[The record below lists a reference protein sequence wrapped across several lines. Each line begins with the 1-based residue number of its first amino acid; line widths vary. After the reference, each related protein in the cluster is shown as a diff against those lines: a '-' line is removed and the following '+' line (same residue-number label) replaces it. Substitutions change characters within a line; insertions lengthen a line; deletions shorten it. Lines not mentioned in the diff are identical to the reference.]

1 MTRELR
7 LRTLSALVMIAVVLA
22 ATWLGGLFFAALS
35 AVIGVAIF
43 WEWSKITGLT
53 ERGLRELAAGW
64 FCVSVIALNVVAGD
78 MTLSLPLLGGCTVTL
93 ALGVLVWRWSWWLV
107 GGVFY
112 ASACI
117 VALAAIRD
125 DDAIGFVAML
135 FVFVIVWSTDILAY
149 FVGRALGGP
158 KLAPRISP
166 GKTWSGAIGGAVAG
180 VVGGYL
186 VAFSY
191 FSVSG
196 WWIPVLAL
204 VLSVVSQMGDLF
216 ESFIKRRFGA
226 KDSSHLIPGHGGMMD
241 RVDGLVTASFGAFIV
256 AMLLA
261 ASGNGLT
268 DSIGGLLFGFV
279 GK

>member
-7 LRTLSALVMIAVVLA
+7 LRTLSAIVMLIVVLS
-22 ATWLGGLFFAALS
+22 ATWLGGFYFSCLA
-35 AVIGVAIF
+35 AVIGLTVF
-43 WEWSKITGLT
+43 WEWSHMTGLAANSI
-53 ERGLRELAAGW
+53 RGVAAGW
-64 FCVSVIALNVVAGD
+64 FSVAVIALNVVFGD
-78 MTLSLPLLGGCTVTL
+78 MTLSLPLLGGFTVTL
-93 ALGVLVWRWSWWLV
+93 ILATFIWRWSWWLSA
-107 GGVFY
+107 GVLY
-112 ASACI
+112 SGACI
-117 VALAAIRD
+117 VALASIRD
-125 DDAIGFVAML
+125 DDALGFVAML

-166 GKTWSGAIGGAVAG
+166 GKTWSGAIGGTIAG
-180 VVGGYL
+180 VIGGYI

-196 WWIPVLAL
+196 LWIPILAL
-204 VLSVVSQMGDLF
+204 ALSVLSQMGDLF

-226 KDSSHLIPGHGGMMD
+226 KDSSHLIPGHGGVMD
-241 RVDGLVTASFGAFIV
+241 RVDGLATASFGAFII
-256 AMLLA
+256 AMSLA
-261 ASGNGLT
+261 ASSNGST

>member
-7 LRTLSALVMIAVVLA
+7 LRTLSALVMLAVVLA
-22 ATWLGGLFFAALS
+22 ATWFGGLFFSVLA
-35 AVIGVAIF
+35 AVIGLAIF
-43 WEWSKITGLT
+43 WEWSHMTGLT
-53 ERGLRELAAGW
+53 DKNTRQVAAGW
-64 FCVSVIALNVVAGD
+64 LSVCMIALNVVAGD
-78 MTLSLPLLGGCTVTL
+78 TTLSLPLLGGATVTL
-93 ALGVLVWRWSWWLV
+93 ALGALLWRWSWWLV
-107 GGVFY
+107 TGVFY
-112 ASACI
+112 ASGCI
-117 VALAAIRD
+117 VALSAIRD

-166 GKTWSGAIGGAVAG
+166 GKTWSGAMGGAVAG
-180 VVGGYL
+180 VIGGCL

-191 FSVSG
+191 FSISG

-204 VLSVVSQMGDLF
+204 LLSIVSQMGDLF

-226 KDSSHLIPGHGGMMD
+226 KDSSHLIPGHGGVMD
-241 RVDGLVTASFGAFIV
+241 RVDGLVTASFGAFII
-256 AMLLA
+256 AMVLA

-268 DSIGGLLFGFV
+268 DSIGGLLFGFA